1 MNKISREQFK
11 ELKRNHYEL
20 WDWLS
25 KNPDKQ
31 KKDWFEL
38 EQNKNKSVYKDC
50 YACKFTLLISE
61 SSRNRCRFCPLCEGD
76 NENCLDGL
84 FDKWFCLILMNE
96 PAARSECARQIRDL
110 AWNKNNCLD
119 YVV

>member
-31 KKDWFEL
+31 KKNWFEL
-38 EQNKNKSVYKDC
+38 EQNKNKSAYKDC
-50 YACKFTLLISE
+50 YACEFTLLITGSKRKDRK
-61 SSRNRCRFCPLCEGD
+61 S
-76 NENCLDGL
+76 
-84 FDKWFCLILMNE
+84 
-96 PAARSECARQIRDL
+96 
-110 AWNKNNCLD
+110 
-119 YVV
+119 VV